1 VKHLSLTIAVL
12 LPAVT
17 SLTGCATV
25 RTTPYLERTESAGD
39 SLPGL
44 TYSLPMAQYDLVVVR
59 TLSECPGGQTNG
71 EATQLK
77 FSIDVGGAERYV
89 PGEAYTLDSRLVGFL
104 KTSSLELNY
113 YASGTLKSIGVQAE
127 DKTGEV
133 IANTAKIAAAGLI
146 LASGSP
152 AIAAAVAP
160 ALAASDSKAYT
171 TRAKGMIT
179 TTKAPLQLVCT
190 DEAVANV
197 EAFTKADQ
205 ALKDEAEKL
214 REANQRLKTLTD
226 EITLKVKRPTDRKV
240 KAEWA
245 AIIADQ
251 IRADVAIRTA
261 EKEKTRLIEVLSV
274 SQTYRWPRDFTDAR
288 SNPLLETNSAALAKL
303 RKLVELD
310 TPERLDPLT
319 AQDALQSANDLLARK
334 AVPSKPDGRVIAK
347 AELADMLSLVAS
359 PTGPAPKLPKSC
371 LGAAANVDQCLLY
384 HLNLRG
390 SPLDDWSLGTPC
402 DADRRPAGC
411 VIVRKPSDVR
421 VQHARN
427 DAYDEG
433 IFIREPMQGV
443 LVICRD
449 YKAVAG
455 VCDRQQ
461 DIAKFAPI
469 NFPQLGQL
477 RFLKFKVP
485 PFQAKDMGIFLAEDG
500 RLQRYYLKSTKA
512 AGEALTASVAS
523 AANEIGTALE
533 KRETERRDDLAYAQ
547 GTTSRELAA
556 QIAEIENRNKR
567 KTLLTEPTPDPLAPI
582 REAAAEDAVHV
593 ARLEQQLTRRQ
604 LETAIGT
611 GDDAA
616 ARALLGILRK

>member
-1 VKHLSLTIAVL
+1 MKQLAFTIAVL

-25 RTTPYLERTESAGD
+25 RTTPYLERTESAGE

-59 TLSECPGGQTNG
+59 TLSECPGDQTKS

-77 FSIDVGGAERYV
+77 FSIDVAGAERYV

-133 IANTAKIAAAGLI
+133 IANTAKIAAAGLM

-152 AIAAAVAP
+152 AIAAAI
-160 ALAASDSKAYT
+160 AASDSKAHAAGT
-171 TRAKGMIT
+171 KGMIT

-197 EAFTKADQ
+197 EAFTKADR
-205 ALKDEAEKL
+205 ALKDEAGKL

-245 AIIADQ
+245 AIIAEQ
-251 IRADVAIRTA
+251 IRADAAIRTA
-261 EKEKTRLIEVLSV
+261 EKDKARLIEVLSV

-288 SNPLLETNSAALAKL
+288 SNPLLETNAAALAKL

-310 TPERLDPLT
+310 TPERRDPHT
-319 AQDALQSANDLLARK
+319 AQDALQTASELLGRRT
-334 AVPSKPDGRVIAK
+334 VPSKPDGRVIAK
-347 AELADMLSLVAS
+347 ADMLSLVAS
-359 PTGPAPKLPKSC
+359 PTGPAPELPKSC

-443 LVICRD
+443 LIICRD

-455 VCDRQQ
+455 VCDRQH

-523 AANEIGTALE
+523 AANDMGTALE

-547 GTTSRELAA
+547 GATSRELAA

-567 KTLLTEPTPDPLAPI
+567 KMLLTEPTPDPLAPI

-593 ARLEQQLTRRQ
+593 ARLEQQLMRRQ